1 MVDKSEL
8 EKFRETWKN
17 EIVDEKPVL
26 KRVRVDQHLEY
37 EENLSAVVQKKTK
50 NDDHDHDEQI
60 QIDNYSAMNDVERAI
75 KSPNTLKPFLIAE
88 QLLSGKEMAPVAA
101 QFNDH
106 HSPKL
111 ITKESKDSVT
121 SSSEKQE
128 AEVRGKSESYL
139 DIFLKDL
146 VSH

>member
-26 KRVRVDQHLEY
+26 KRARVDQHLEY
-37 EENLSAVVQKKTK
+37 EENISAVVQKKTK
-50 NDDHDHDEQI
+50 NDDHDEQI
-60 QIDNYSAMNDVERAI
+60 QIDNYSVMNDVERAI

-111 ITKESKDSVT
+111 ITKASKGSVI

-128 AEVRGKSESYL
+128 GEVHGNSESYL